1 MFTAFFYL
9 LRGHGLKVSMNE
21 WMTLMEAL
29 EKNLHQ
35 SSLTEFYYIARA
47 ILVKSEADFDKFD
60 GAFLEYFRDIQTFD
74 RLPQELLDWLA
85 NPQKQA
91 EYDKDEVDR
100 RIGGLTPEQIR
111 KMLEER
117 LKEQTERHD
126 GGKYWV
132 GTGGT
137 SAFGHSGYAPQ
148 GIRIGGES
156 KRHSALQ
163 VAGERNFRDYRED
176 NVLDTRQFQMAF
188 RRLRQFS
195 SRVDGPKDELNLD
208 ETIQKTC
215 DNAGNLELVFGRPRK
230 NTVKVLLLF
239 DSGGSMWPYTQL
251 CSMLFQAA
259 VKSGHFKD
267 LQIYYFHNCWYDFL
281 FTTPECYHNQT
292 IDTEWVL
299 NNIKSDYKVIVVG
312 DASMSPY
319 ELLSRGGCNDY
330 YHYNEVPGIDWIQR
344 FTNRYEK
351 MVWLNPI
358 PQQYWRG
365 YGSNTIRSIAAEVP
379 MYPLT
384 VKGLEEAMKYLVSA
398 RSRRDPDL
406 QTG

>member
-1 MFTAFFYL
+1 MFTDFFYL
-9 LRGHGLKVSMNE
+9 LRTHGLDISLNE
-21 WMTLMEAL
+21 WMTLQQAL
-29 EKNLHQ
+29 EMGLHQ
-35 SSLTEFYYIARA
+35 SSLTEFYYLARA
-47 ILVKSEADFDKFD
+47 VLVKTEADFDKFD
-60 GAFLEYFRDIQTFD
+60 GVFLEYFRDVQTIEE
-74 RLPQELLDWLA
+74 LPKELLDWLS
-85 NPQKQA
+85 NPKKQA
-91 EYDKDEVDR
+91 AYDKEEVDR

-148 GIRIGGES
+148 GIRVGGTGQ
-156 KRHSALQ
+156 RRSALQ
-163 VAGERNFRDYRED
+163 VAGERNFRDFRED

-195 SRVDGPKDELNLD
+195 ARLDGPKDELNLD

-239 DSGGSMWPYTQL
+239 DSGGSMWPYTQM
-251 CSMLFQAA
+251 CSALFQAA

-267 LQIYYFHNCWYDFL
+267 LQIYYFHNCWYDEL
-281 FTTPECYHNQT
+281 YTTPDCAYSSAIE
-292 IDTEWVL
+292 TEWVL
-299 NNIKSDYKVIVVG
+299 HNIQSDYKVIVVG

-319 ELLSRGGCNDY
+319 ELLSPGGCNDY
-330 YHYNEVPGIDWIQR
+330 YHYNEVPGIDWIGR
-344 FTNRYEK
+344 FTGRYAK
-351 MVWLNPI
+351 MVWLNPL
-358 PQQYWRG
+358 PPERWQWG
-365 YGSNTIRSIAAEVP
+365 YGSNTIRTIAKEVP

-384 VKGLEEAMKYLVSA
+384 VKGLEEAMKYLISA
-398 RSRRDPDL
+398 RGRRE
-406 QTG
+406 TA